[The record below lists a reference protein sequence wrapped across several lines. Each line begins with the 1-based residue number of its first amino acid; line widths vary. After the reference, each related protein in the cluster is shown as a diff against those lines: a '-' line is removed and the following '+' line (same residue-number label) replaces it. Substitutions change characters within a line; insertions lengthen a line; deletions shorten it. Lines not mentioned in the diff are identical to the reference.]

1 MAGFKRSVVI
11 DRPIEEVFDFATD
24 LDNASKFLSG
34 VTNIE
39 LLTDGGLQPG
49 AKFKETRNGRSAVIE
64 VVEHRRPSVHA
75 AGAAMLG
82 MRATYWFRFSTEPA
96 GTRVEMEADVQGH
109 LLWRPFLGLMIRMME
124 KEDGPYLDRLKAAMQ
139 PMRDAEMTGR

>member
-24 LDNASKFLSG
+24 LDNASKFLPG
-34 VTNIE
+34 VTNVE
-39 LLTDGGLQPG
+39 LLTDGGLKPG

-64 VVEHRRPSVHA
+64 VVEHRRPVIHA

-82 MRATYWFRFSTEPA
+82 MRATYWFHFSTEPA
-96 GTRVEMEADVQGH
+96 GTRVEMEADVQGNFF
-109 LLWRPFLGLMIRMME
+109 WRPFLGLMSRLME
-124 KEDGPYLDRLKAAMQ
+124 KEDGPYLDRLQAAMQ
-139 PMRDAEMTGR
+139 PTPDAKPTGR